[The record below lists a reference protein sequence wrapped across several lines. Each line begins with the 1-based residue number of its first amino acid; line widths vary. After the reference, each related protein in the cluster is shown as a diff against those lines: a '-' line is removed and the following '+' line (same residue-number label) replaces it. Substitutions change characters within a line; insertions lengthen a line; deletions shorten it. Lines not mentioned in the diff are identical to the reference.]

1 MFAFVLVITFSTKV
15 FFWLNVFFLIQY
27 KYKQQQAS
35 FGQKMLLSAQKLLL
49 LFKKWK

>member
-15 FFWLNVFFLIQY
+15 FFWLNFFLIQY

-35 FGQKMLLSAQKLLL
+35 FGQKMLLSAQQLLL
-49 LFKKWK
+49 LFK